1 MKRFGMS
8 ITRPLFSLYLGLSNG
23 AASANLLPRKIIQ
36 SHKCFQ
42 HIKYDTNTPIQQF
55 LFLYLAFLCVRNRLG
70 MKMVARITAETKNPA
85 W

>member
-1 MKRFGMS
+1 MKRLGMS
-8 ITRPLFSLYLGLSNG
+8 ITRPLFSLYLRLGNG

-36 SHKCFQ
+36 SHKRFQ

-70 MKMVARITAETKNPA
+70 MKITARTMVDTKNPA